1 MTRWTP
7 ADLPDQTGR
16 TALVTGANSGLGFWT
31 SVELARHG
39 ARVLMACRN
48 PAKAEEAL
56 RRVRAEAPGGQ
67 AELVALDLA
76 SLASVE
82 RAADDVAGR
91 VAQLDLLVNNAGIM
105 AVPQGRTEDGFEL
118 QFGTNHLGHFALTG
132 RLLPLLKAGNAPR
145 VITVSSGA
153 HLIGRIDW
161 DDLACD
167 NGYPRWR
174 RYGMSKLANLLFTS
188 ELHRRAHGT
197 LLAAAAHPGY
207 AATHLQTGQGQA
219 AFQALMSLGNKVLA
233 QSDAQGAWPQ
243 LYAAT
248 MPDVQGDD
256 YYGPHLMDLRGHPV
270 KASRSR
276 QARSLADAARL
287 RELSEQLTKVTYDL

>member
-16 TALVTGANSGLGFWT
+16 TALVTGANSGLGYWT
-31 SVELARHG
+31 SVELARNG

-48 PAKAEEAL
+48 PTKAQDAL
-56 RRVRAEAPGGQ
+56 ARLRAEVPDAQ
-67 AELVALDLA
+67 VELVAMDLA
-76 SLASVE
+76 SLTSIE

-91 VAQLDLLVNNAGIM
+91 VQGLDLLVNNAGIM
-105 AVPQGRTEDGFEL
+105 AVPEGRTEDGFEL

-132 RLLPLLKAGNAPR
+132 RLLPLLRKGKAPR

-153 HLIGRIDW
+153 HIIGRIDF
-161 DDLACD
+161 DDLAAD

-174 RYGMSKLANLLFTS
+174 RYGMSKLANLLFAS
-188 ELHRRAHGT
+188 ELHRRAEGS
-197 LLAAAAHPGY
+197 LLSAAAHPGY
-207 AATHLQTGQGQA
+207 AATHLQTGQGQPL
-219 AFQALMSLGNKVLA
+219 FQALMSFGNKVLA

-256 YYGPHLMDLRGHPV
+256 YYGPHLADLRGHPK
-270 KASRSR
+270 KASRTSH
-276 QARSLADAARL
+276 ARNLADAKRL
-287 RELSEQLTKVTYDL
+287 WEVSEDLTKVTYDF